1 MDPATIVGILV
12 AFLAIVIG
20 LIMDGGNPASMI
32 LPSALIIVVG
42 GSVGATIATG
52 LLADAVSAFKAVPKA
67 ITGNSVDSVE
77 AIEMVVQFAD
87 QARREGLLSLEESAK
102 DIEDPFLRKGIQ
114 LAVDGTDP
122 DELRDILEMEIAAK
136 KNTDRSR
143 ATFFNDLSSFG
154 PTMGVIGTIMGL
166 IGVLKN
172 LSTPETLGP
181 LIASAF
187 LTTLYGVVI
196 ANLFAIP
203 VGKRMARLADL
214 ETKHMELVLEGVLSV
229 QAGSNPRIVEQKL
242 QSFLPPEARERQ
254 PMEEAA

>member
-1 MDPATIVGILV
+1 MDPATLVGIVV
-12 AFLAIVIG
+12 AFVAIMVG
-20 LIMDGGNPASMI
+20 LLMDGGNPATLI
-32 LPSALIIVVG
+32 LPSALIIVMG
-42 GSVGATIATG
+42 GAIGATLATG
-52 LLADAVSAFKAVPKA
+52 LLSDAITALKAVPAA
-67 ITGNSVDSVE
+67 ITGKPVDSIE
-77 AIEMVVQFAD
+77 AIETVVQFAD
-87 QARREGLLSLEESAK
+87 QARREGLLSLEEAAK
-102 DIEDPFLRKGIQ
+102 DVEDPFLRKGIQ

-122 DELRDILEMEIAAK
+122 DELRDILEMEVAAK
-136 KNTDRSR
+136 KSSDKTKAAFFAEL
-143 ATFFNDLSSFG
+143 ATFA

-166 IGVLKN
+166 IGVLQN

-214 ETKHMELVLEGVLSV
+214 ESKHMEIILEGVLSV

-242 QSFLPPEARERQ
+242 QSFLPPESRTDL
-254 PMEEAA
+254 EEAA

>member
-1 MDPATIVGILV
+1 MDPATLVGIVV
-12 AFLAIVIG
+12 AALALAIG
-20 LIMDGGNPASMI
+20 FFMDGGDPVTLI
-32 LPSALIIVVG
+32 LPSAVIMVMG
-42 GSVGATIATG
+42 GSIGCTLATG
-52 LLADAVSAFKAVPKA
+52 LLKDAINALKA
-67 ITGNSVDSVE
+67 IPAALTGNAVDSGE
-77 AIEMVVQFAD
+77 TIEMVVQFAD

-102 DIEDPFLRKGIQ
+102 AIDDPFLRKGIQ

-136 KNTDRSR
+136 KAADKGR
-143 ATFFNDLSSFG
+143 ATFFADMATFG

-166 IGVLKN
+166 IGVLQN

-187 LTTLYGVVI
+187 LTTLYGVLV

-203 VGKRMARLADL
+203 MGKRMARLA
-214 ETKHMELVLEGVLSV
+214 EFENKHMELVLEGVLSV

-242 QSFLPPEARERQ
+242 QSFLPPDERDDVV
-254 PMEEAA
+254 EEAA

>member
-1 MDPATIVGILV
+1 MDPATLVGIIV
-12 AFLAIVIG
+12 AFVAIMIG
-20 LIMDGGNPASMI
+20 LIMDGGDPATMI

-42 GSVGATIATG
+42 GAVGATLATG
-52 LLADAVSAFKAVPKA
+52 LLSDTITALKSVPA
-67 ITGNSVDSVE
+67 ALTGSPVDSIE
-77 AIEMVVQFAD
+77 AIETVVQFAD
-87 QARREGLLSLEESAK
+87 QARREGLLSLEEAAK
-102 DIEDPFLRKGIQ
+102 AVDDPFLRKGIQ

-136 KNTDRSR
+136 KSSDKTKAAFFSEL
-143 ATFFNDLSSFG
+143 ATFA

-166 IGVLKN
+166 IGVLQN

-203 VGKRMARLADL
+203 VGKRMTRLGDL
-214 ETKHMELVLEGVLSV
+214 ETKHMEIILEGVLSV

-242 QSFLPPEARERQ
+242 QSFLPPEARTD
-254 PMEEAA
+254 MDEAA